1 MDDAEGILSAQRVA
15 IIGLGLMG
23 GSLALAL
30 KGRVAALLA
39 VDTDPEVRTLAVQQR
54 IVEQITADTAGIIHQ
69 ADIIILATP
78 VGTILK
84 QVQLLGEQ
92 AGTAS
97 QSGIPLKPG
106 RIILL
111 DLGSTKQAVV
121 EAMQSLPPAFDPIGG
136 HPICGKETSGL
147 KHAEAGLFMGA
158 TFAFTAL
165 ERTGTRGRN
174 LANSLAAA
182 VGATP
187 VWIDAASHDRHV
199 AFTSHLPYLLANAL
213 AGIVPE
219 EATQFIGPGY
229 RSTSRLAS
237 ASPSIMLDI
246 LLTNRERVLEALHG
260 CQQQVVLIESALAA
274 GDFTT
279 LASLLE
285 AGALRHKSSINKP

>member
-1 MDDAEGILSAQRVA
+1 MDNMEGTLAAQRVA

-30 KGRVAALLA
+30 NGRVAALLA
-39 VDTDPEVRTLAVQQR
+39 VDLDPEVRTLAVQQR
-54 IVEQITADTAGIIHQ
+54 IVERITADTDGIIHQ

-92 AGTAS
+92 ARTAS
-97 QSGIPLKPG
+97 QSGFPMEPG
-106 RIILL
+106 RIIML

-121 EAMQSLPPAFDPIGG
+121 EAMKSLPQAFDPIGG

-147 KHAEAGLFMGA
+147 KHAEAGLFIGA

-165 ERTGTRGRN
+165 ERTSTRARN

-187 VWIDAASHDRHV
+187 VWIEAASHDRRV

-213 AGIVPE
+213 AGIIPE
-219 EATQFIGPGY
+219 EAAQFIGPGY

-237 ASPSIMLDI
+237 ASPSVMLDI
-246 LLTNRERVLEALHG
+246 LLTNREWVLEALHG
-260 CQQQVVLIESALAA
+260 YQQQAAVIESALAEN
-274 GDFTT
+274 DFTR
-279 LASLLE
+279 LANLLE
-285 AGALRHKSSINKP
+285 AGAQRHQSSINKP

>member
-1 MDDAEGILSAQRVA
+1 MDDTVGSLAAQRVA
-15 IIGLGLMG
+15 IVGLGLMG

-30 KGRVAALLA
+30 KGRVTSLLA
-39 VDTDPEVRTLAVQQR
+39 VDPDPEVRTLAVQQR
-54 IVEQITADTAGIIHQ
+54 VVERITADTDGIIHQ

-92 AGTAS
+92 ARTAS
-97 QSGIPLKPG
+97 QSGSPLEAG

-121 EAMQSLPPAFDPIGG
+121 EAMQSLPQAIDPIGG

-147 KHAEAGLFMGA
+147 KHAEAGLFIGA

-165 ERTGTRGRN
+165 ERTSKRART

-187 VWIDAASHDRHV
+187 VWIDAASHDRRV

-213 AGIVPE
+213 AGIIPQG
-219 EATQFIGPGY
+219 AAQFIGPGY

-237 ASPSIMLDI
+237 ASPTVMLDI
-246 LLTNRERVLEALHG
+246 LLTNRERVLEALHI
-260 CQQQVVLIESALAA
+260 CQQQLAVIESALAA
-274 GDFTT
+274 GDFTS

-285 AGALRHKSSINKP
+285 AGAQKHQSSINKP

>member
-1 MDDAEGILSAQRVA
+1 MDNMEGTLAAQRVA

-30 KGRVAALLA
+30 NGRVAALLA
-39 VDTDPEVRTLAVQQR
+39 VDLDPEVRTLAVQQR
-54 IVEQITADTAGIIHQ
+54 IVERITADTDGIIHQ

-92 AGTAS
+92 ARTAS
-97 QSGIPLKPG
+97 QSGSPMEPG
-106 RIILL
+106 RIIML

-121 EAMQSLPPAFDPIGG
+121 EAMQSLPQAFDPIGG

-147 KHAEAGLFMGA
+147 KHAEAGLFIGA

-165 ERTGTRGRN
+165 ERTSTRARN

-187 VWIDAASHDRHV
+187 VWIDAASHDRRV

-213 AGIVPE
+213 AGIIPE
-219 EATQFIGPGY
+219 EAAQFIGPGY

-237 ASPSIMLDI
+237 ASPSVMLDI
-246 LLTNRERVLEALHG
+246 LLTNREWVLEALHG
-260 CQQQVVLIESALAA
+260 YQQQAAVIESALAEN
-274 GDFTT
+274 DFTR

-285 AGALRHKSSINKP
+285 AGAQRHQSSINKA

>member
-1 MDDAEGILSAQRVA
+1 MDDTVGSLAAQRVA
-15 IIGLGLMG
+15 IVGLGLMG

-30 KGRVAALLA
+30 KGRVTSLLA
-39 VDTDPEVRTLAVQQR
+39 VDPDPEVRTLAVQQR
-54 IVEQITADTAGIIHQ
+54 VVERITADTDGIIHQ

-92 AGTAS
+92 ARTAS
-97 QSGIPLKPG
+97 QSGSPLEAG

-121 EAMQSLPPAFDPIGG
+121 EAMQSLPQAIDPIGG

-147 KHAEAGLFMGA
+147 KHAEAGLFIGA

-165 ERTGTRGRN
+165 ERTSKRART

-187 VWIDAASHDRHV
+187 VWIDAASHDRRV

-213 AGIVPE
+213 AGIIPQG
-219 EATQFIGPGY
+219 AAQFIGPGY

-237 ASPSIMLDI
+237 ASPTVMLDI
-246 LLTNRERVLEALHG
+246 LLTNRERVLEALHI
-260 CQQQVVLIESALAA
+260 CQQQLAVIESALAA
-274 GDFTT
+274 GDFTS
-279 LASLLE
+279 LARLLE
-285 AGALRHKSSINKP
+285 AGAQKHQSSINKP